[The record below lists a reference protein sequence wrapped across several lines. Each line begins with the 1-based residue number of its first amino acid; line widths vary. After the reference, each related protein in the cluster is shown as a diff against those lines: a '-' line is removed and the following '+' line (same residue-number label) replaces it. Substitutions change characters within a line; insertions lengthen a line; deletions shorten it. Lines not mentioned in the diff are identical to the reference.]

1 MLKKT
6 INYTDFD
13 GNERTEDFYFN
24 LTKAELMELELSRE
38 GGMQKTID
46 RIIAS
51 QSVPQIVEIFK
62 DLVLKAYGEKSADG
76 RRFMKTPEITQAFKE
91 TQAYSDIFMEL
102 ATDDKVAAAFIQGI
116 IPDDYALTDEEI
128 AKARESENIK
138 VLENNVAKE

>member
-24 LTKAELMELELSRE
+24 LTKADLMELELSRE

-102 ATDDKVAAAFIQGI
+102 ATDDKAAAAFIQGI

-138 VLENNVAKE
+138 VLENNAAKE

>member
-6 INYTDFD
+6 ITYKDFD
-13 GNERTEDFYFN
+13 NRERTEDFYFN

-38 GGMQKTID
+38 GGLQKQID
-46 RIIAS
+46 KIIAS

-62 DLVLKAYGEKSADG
+62 TLVLKAYGEKSEDG

-102 ATDDKVAAAFIQGI
+102 STDDKAAAAFVQGI
-116 IPDDYALTDEEI
+116 LPDEYALTDAEI
-128 AKARESENIK
+128 EKARNDDRIK
-138 VLENNVAKE
+138 AIEQNASDE